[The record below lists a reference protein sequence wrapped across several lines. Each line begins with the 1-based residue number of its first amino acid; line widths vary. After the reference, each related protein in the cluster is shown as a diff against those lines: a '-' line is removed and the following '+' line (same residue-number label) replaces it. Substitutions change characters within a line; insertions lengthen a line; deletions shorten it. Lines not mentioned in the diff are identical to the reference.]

1 MRQRVK
7 IGSTRISSQSI
18 AYQFPSIEIL
28 KMKVLLPVDIAHPH
42 EDLADHVRWII
53 PMEGSQVKLLFVKEL
68 LPSYER
74 LVSSMADFA
83 DDWTNKLDEKA
94 ESVLAPLRKRIEE
107 AGAKVSSEIASGP
120 PEHII
125 ATVAKD
131 ENFDITVVAPGQHSN
146 IERFFLGST
155 SSSVV
160 KLTQGTVLVLRDH
173 RGHEKL
179 THVVFG
185 IDGTEESLHAIRTVA
200 KQLQLA
206 ERKVKVTVLHAV
218 SVPPMIAMFSPP
230 EMAINLEKNMEMEGE
245 TFIAD
250 ALKVLQDLGIQ
261 NPEPRQV
268 LGEAAWEL
276 IRYAEHANA
285 QLIVVGAGGGKLLE
299 HALVGSVAN
308 RVVTHAKCST
318 AIVKLPPKTR

>member
-1 MRQRVK
+1 
-7 IGSTRISSQSI
+7 
-18 AYQFPSIEIL
+18 
-28 KMKVLLPVDIAHPH
+28 MKVLLPVDIAHPH
-42 EDLADHVRWII
+42 EDLTEHVSWII
-53 PMEGSQVKLLFVKEL
+53 PMKGTEVKLLFVKEL

-83 DDWTNKLDEKA
+83 DDWTHQLDKKAQDFFTSLKKKLED
-94 ESVLAPLRKRIEE
+94 
-107 AGAKVSSEIASGP
+107 AGATVTCEVASGP

-131 ENFDITVVAPGQHSN
+131 NNFDITVVAPGQHSN

-160 KLTQGTVLVLRDH
+160 KLTPGTVLVLRDH
-173 RGHEKL
+173 HGHDKL
-179 THVVFG
+179 NHVVFG
-185 IDGTEESLHAIRTVA
+185 IDGTEESLQAMESVV

-218 SVPPMIAMFSPP
+218 SVPPLVAMFSPP

-245 TFIAD
+245 GFIAE
-250 ALKVLQDLGIQ
+250 ALKRLQDLGVA
-261 NPEPRQV
+261 NPDPRQV
-268 LGEAAWEL
+268 QGEPAWEL
-276 IRYAEHANA
+276 IRFAEQANA
-285 QLIVVGAGGGKLLE
+285 QLIVTASGGAKFLE
-299 HALVGSVAN
+299 HALVGSTAN

-318 AIVKLPPKTR
+318 AIVKVPKKS

>member
-1 MRQRVK
+1 
-7 IGSTRISSQSI
+7 
-18 AYQFPSIEIL
+18 
-28 KMKVLLPVDIAHPH
+28 MKVLIPVDIAHPH
-42 EDLADHVRWII
+42 EDLTEHVSWLV
-53 PMEGSQVKLLFVKEL
+53 PMKGSEVKLLFVKEL

-83 DDWTNKLDEKA
+83 DDWTHQLDKKAEGFFTSLKNKL
-94 ESVLAPLRKRIEE
+94 EE
-107 AGAKVSSEIASGP
+107 AGAKVTCEVASGP

-131 ENFDITVVAPGQHSN
+131 SNFDITVVAPGQHSN

-160 KLTQGTVLVLRDH
+160 KLTPGTILVLRDH
-173 RGHEKL
+173 HGHDKL
-179 THVVFG
+179 NHVVFG
-185 IDGTEESLHAIRTVA
+185 VDGTEESLLAMETIV

-218 SVPPMIAMFSPP
+218 SVPPLVAMFSPP

-245 TFIAD
+245 SFIAE
-250 ALKVLQDLGIQ
+250 ALKRLQDLGVA
-261 NPEPRQV
+261 NAEPRQV
-268 LGEAAWEL
+268 QGEAAWEL
-276 IRYAEHANA
+276 MRFAEHANA
-285 QLIVVGAGGGKLLE
+285 QLIVTGSGGAKFLE

-318 AIVKLPPKTR
+318 AIVKVPKNS